1 MKMTRKNYAI
11 KRLVSVMLALSMI
24 FAMVPA
30 TVFADDTDD
39 NTQTIY
45 IGGNKLTVPLEEA
58 SYWKYNEESG
68 EIAACTEQEAN
79 ILINTVGKYGT
90 PIESIYVNL
99 VNVSITAKGVV
110 QRIL

>member
-11 KRLVSVMLALSMI
+11 KRLVSVMFALSMI

-30 TVFADDTDD
+30 TVFADDTDN

-58 SYWKYNEESG
+58 RLAANVRSNQ
-68 EIAACTEQEAN
+68 EI
-79 ILINTVGKYGT
+79 
-90 PIESIYVNL
+90 
-99 VNVSITAKGVV
+99 
-110 QRIL
+110 

>member
-45 IGGNKLTVPLEEA
+45 R
-58 SYWKYNEESG
+58 W
-68 EIAACTEQEAN
+68 Q
-79 ILINTVGKYGT
+79 
-90 PIESIYVNL
+90 
-99 VNVSITAKGVV
+99 
-110 QRIL
+110 

>member
-30 TVFADDTDD
+30 TVFADDTDN

-68 EIAACTEQEAN
+68 EIAACT
-79 ILINTVGKYGT
+79 
-90 PIESIYVNL
+90 
-99 VNVSITAKGVV
+99 
-110 QRIL
+110 